1 MGDSELLYG
10 DGMPYEWG
18 NDWPETFDLLS
29 MAKQNRPLSKVM
41 SPLSVMEELNKVF
54 YSARP
59 RPNKP
64 GGKPLAA
71 PTHEKEQETESR
83 KKCQKESSQAHGAT
97 PHIPYHACANTGCR
111 WSTKARRRRRQTLL
125 TTTTIWLTVRRG
137 TIGRTTMTT
146 PTGWRYR

>member
-1 MGDSELLYG
+1 
-10 DGMPYEWG
+10 
-18 NDWPETFDLLS
+18 

-83 KKCQKESSQAHGAT
+83 KKCQKESQRSILPKGKKENPDLFLRRLDAHKTNPEA
-97 PHIPYHACANTGCR
+97 
-111 WSTKARRRRRQTLL
+111 LL
-125 TTTTIWLTVRRG
+125 IEQLAPETDI
-137 TIGRTTMTT
+137 
-146 PTGWRYR
+146 